1 MKMKLKNIFIYL
13 FVIICSTAIA
23 QKPATPK
30 VKAKP
35 KPAKILKEYVKISTS
50 FGDMFFT
57 LYDETPKHRDNFK
70 KLIREKYFDDLLFHR
85 IIREFMVQG
94 GDPLSRNADSM
105 QTLGNGGPNYT
116 IPAEINKNLVHTKG
130 ALCAAR
136 TGDDINPNKESSGSQ
151 FYIVQG
157 KKVPKKELEEIMNA
171 KNYQRKQQVFNNMVM
186 KDTVMANRLALIQQ
200 TQGKD
205 AVQKYIIQQ
214 LGPTIDDEYKK
225 VEFIYDGN
233 QVNAYAEIGGTP
245 FLDQDYTVFGQMVS
259 GFEVL
264 DKIAIVY
271 TNPQTN
277 RPFKD
282 IKMKISIVKR

>member
-1 MKMKLKNIFIYL
+1 M
-13 FVIICSTAIA
+13 
-23 QKPATPK
+23 
-30 VKAKP
+30 
-35 KPAKILKEYVKISTS
+35 
-50 FGDMFFT
+50 
-57 LYDETPKHRDNFK
+57 
-70 KLIREKYFDDLLFHR
+70 
-85 IIREFMVQG
+85 
-94 GDPLSRNADSM
+94 
-105 QTLGNGGPNYT
+105 
-116 IPAEINKNLVHTKG
+116 
-130 ALCAAR
+130 
-136 TGDDINPNKESSGSQ
+136 NPNKESSGSQ

-157 KKVPKKELEEIMNA
+157 KKVSKKELEEIMNA

-205 AVQKYIIQQ
+205 AVQKYIMQQ

-225 VEFIYDGN
+225 KEYIYDGN
-233 QVNAYAEIGGTP
+233 QVNTYLEIGGTP
-245 FLDQDYTVFGQMVS
+245 FLDQDYTIFGQLVS

>member
-1 MKMKLKNIFIYL
+1 MKLKNILVYL
-13 FVIICSTAIA
+13 FVLVFSTAFA
-23 QKPATPK
+23 QKPKATK
-30 VKAKP
+30 SKAKP
-35 KPAKILKEYVKISTS
+35 KPVKALKEYVKISTS
-50 FGDMFFT
+50 YGDMIFM

-70 KLIREKYFDDLLFHR
+70 KLIHEKYYDDLLFHR

-94 GDPLSRNADSM
+94 GDPQSRTADSL

-116 IPAEINKNLVHTKG
+116 IPAEINKDIIHSKG

-157 KKVPKKELEEIMNA
+157 KKVSKKELEEIMNA

-205 AVQKYIIQQ
+205 AVQKYIMQQ

-225 VEFIYDGN
+225 KEYIYDGN
-233 QVNAYAEIGGTP
+233 QVNTYMEIGGTP
-245 FLDQDYTVFGQMVS
+245 FLDQDYTIFGQLVS